1 MRAPAGPPELSA
13 RDRAILRDLYRV
25 RLLTGRQVERLH
37 FAELASPNVRGSA
50 RRRSL
55 GRLVALGLVTT
66 LPRRV
71 GGERAGSAG
80 LVYALDARAHRLWP
94 LWLDADVAG
103 SNGRKRRP
111 WVIGWPFAQH
121 TLDVAEL
128 YVRLRERE
136 RTGRIQLISFAAE
149 PASWHPSSVGVLKP
163 DAYAAWL
170 ANGWEQHRWIEVDRA
185 TECLPTMRRKLL
197 AYVHAAHSGDVGPG
211 GVLPKVTVTAPTSRR
226 QQALDEVIAGLPPP
240 GEELIEVVQFA
251 ELFSDSATLP
261 AARPPPR

>member
-1 MRAPAGPPELSA
+1 MRAPAHLPELSA
-13 RDRAILRDLYRV
+13 RDCAILYDLYRV

-37 FAELASPNVRGSA
+37 FAELASSNVRGSA

-71 GGERAGSAG
+71 GGARAGSAG
-80 LVYALDARAHRLWP
+80 LVYSLDARAHRLWP
-94 LWLDADVAG
+94 LWLDEDVTG
-103 SNGRKRRP
+103 SDRRIRRP
-111 WVIGWPFAQH
+111 WVIGWPFVQH
-121 TLDVAEL
+121 TLDVAEV

-136 RTGRIQLISFAAE
+136 RAGGMQLISFAAE

-170 ANGWEQHRWIEVDRA
+170 ADGWEQHRWIEVDRA
-185 TECLPTMRRKLL
+185 TESLPTMRRKLL
-197 AYVHAAHSGDVGPG
+197 AYVDAANSGDVGPA
-211 GVLPKVTVTAPTSRR
+211 GVLPKVTVTAPTSGR
-226 QQALDEVIAGLPPP
+226 QQALDEVIAGLPSP
-240 GEELIEVVQFA
+240 GGQLTEVVQFA
-251 ELFSDSATLP
+251 ELFSDSTAVA